1 MKTSRRGSAL
11 MLALITIVI
20 LSTLMVSF
28 LFRIHLESDLAA
40 RARFGMKAQHLA
52 RGGQDYAK
60 WMLLKSLRAGNEPE
74 EDMEERFFVA
84 AKNLQNG
91 MAISQYE
98 VETDGGRILISITP
112 ETGRRNVNRLS
123 EADWEQL
130 LENIGL
136 PGRHHARLIACF
148 LDWTDADEATRLL
161 GAESDDPHYQDNE
174 LPVKNGPVDS
184 LNELGMIKGFT
195 RSILYGGRL
204 DDDFYKEPEVIVS
217 GILPLL
223 SVYGDGSV
231 NLNSATR
238 DVLMT
243 VSGIREEQVDRL
255 IEGRW
260 GPDQIPGTEDDGY
273 RDAARAMAV
282 AGLPADAGSTF
293 STSDLRWVR
302 VSTVGEA
309 GPVRK
314 SIHAVYEFSQNQ
326 LTLLSYR
333 ESGGNAH

>member
-1 MKTSRRGSAL
+1 MSASRTGSAL
-11 MLALITIVI
+11 MLALITIVV

-28 LFRIHLESDLAA
+28 LFRIQLESDLAA
-40 RARFGMKAQHLA
+40 RARFGMKAEHLA
-52 RGGQDYAK
+52 RGGQEYAK
-60 WMLLKSLRAGNEPE
+60 WILLKSLRAGNEPE

-84 AKNLQNG
+84 TKNLQQG
-91 MAISQYE
+91 VAISEYAI
-98 VETDGGRILISITP
+98 ETQSGRILLSITP
-112 ETGRRNVNRLS
+112 ETSRRNINQLS
-123 EADWEQL
+123 DADWEQM

-136 PGRHHARLIACF
+136 PNRHHARLIACF
-148 LDWTDADEATRLL
+148 KDWTDADEATLLL
-161 GAESDDPHYQDNE
+161 GAEADDPHYQDLE
-174 LPVKNGPVDS
+174 LPVKNGPVES

-195 RSILYGGRL
+195 RSILHGGNL
-204 DDDFYKEPEVIVS
+204 DEFYDEPETQVT
-217 GILPLL
+217 GILPLV

-231 NLNSATR
+231 NLNSAPR

-273 RDAARAMAV
+273 PNAAQAMSV
-282 AGLPADAGSTF
+282 AGLPADAQSTF

-302 VSTVGEA
+302 VSSIGES

-314 SIHAVYEFSQNQ
+314 GIHAIYEFSGNQ
-326 LTLLSYR
+326 LTLLSYQ
-333 ESGGNAH
+333 E